1 MAEAKECSGLDDPR
15 YRITMGQQ
23 MAASCT
29 GALIT
34 SFIVHPT
41 EIRTSIFSSSAV
53 ELNTAGALANYA
65 TEAGYSLIYS
75 SPMASMVPTDSSQ
88 LTADGFG
95 KLQDQIMYPYAE
107 PNDLQK
113 RVFSSCHF

>member
-34 SFIVHPT
+34 SFI
-41 EIRTSIFSSSAV
+41 AV

-65 TEAGYSLIYS
+65 TEADLETVID
-75 SPMASMVPTDSSQ
+75 VKICF
-88 LTADGFG
+88 TAFILSRDNYYHP
-95 KLQDQIMYPYAE
+95 L
-107 PNDLQK
+107 
-113 RVFSSCHF
+113 